1 MADRMDELV
10 QAVQRVEQAIKGQ
23 LFPIPPGATPA
34 FKNSSG
40 NAASVVLDG
49 SGNVPTSGGGGGG
62 GTTTV
67 VQANAGTNLDTS
79 LLALEAG
86 GNLALLANTASNAT
100 VTALQASLIIKASA
114 GRLYQLSGYNANTAA
129 VFIQLH
135 NTATVPA
142 DTQVPVQSI
151 SVPAG
156 ANFSLD
162 YGLRGRQF
170 SGGIVMVTSTSQ
182 AVKVLGAANTWADAQ
197 YS

>member
-23 LFPIPPGATPA
+23 MFPIPPGSTPA
-34 FKNSSG
+34 YKNSSG
-40 NAASVVLDG
+40 DAAAVVLNSNGEVPVSSG
-49 SGNVPTSGGGGGG
+49 SSG

-67 VQANAGTNLDTS
+67 VQANAGTNLNTS
-79 LLALEAG
+79 ALALEAG

-114 GRLYQLSGYNANTAA
+114 GRLYGLTGYNANTAA

-142 DTQVPVQSI
+142 DTQVPVVSFA
-151 SVPAG
+151 VPA
-156 ANFSLD
+156 ASNFSLD

-170 SGGIVMVTSTSQ
+170 SGGIVLVTSTSQ
-182 AVKVLGAANTWADAQ
+182 AVKVLGAANTFADAQ
-197 YS
+197 FS